1 MQPNTVLNEF
11 ELSTPLPFDDF
22 GGTAA
27 TPKATATAATA
38 TATTATA
45 TATATTAGES
55 EFHIESTTHRTNSS
69 KVKSR
74 NRN

>member
-1 MQPNTVLNEF
+1 VLNEF

-27 TPKATATAATA
+27 TPNATATAATA
-38 TATTATA
+38 TATTA

>member
-27 TPKATATAATA
+27 ATPNATATAATT
-38 TATTATA
+38 TATTA

>member
-1 MQPNTVLNEF
+1 VLNEF

-27 TPKATATAATA
+27 TPNATATAATA
-38 TATTATA
+38 TAT

>member
-45 TATATTAGES
+45 CS
-55 EFHIESTTHRTNSS
+55 MRD
-69 KVKSR
+69 
-74 NRN
+74 